1 MFAFRPVLKSFAL
14 LFFVVPSSSVFAQEV
29 EGGDDS
35 LLMTNFNAMREEGQG
50 FYHEE
55 TSLLFGNPA
64 RASTSLVVL
73 HWYCDLEFSSDD
85 DATSNPGYVG
95 RAVGYSLGSSLEDK
109 LAQGAQSFPS
119 KKLAHSISAVL
130 VPTLGIFEGQIH
142 TPHDDW
148 VGRYWDDG
156 SRTLPFLGWDTISAW
171 SSSGNFTKIS
181 TEAAAELLG
190 MEVTDMTPAACSME
204 YEAAWNATHVP
215 DPIDTSATRLEE
227 TVAQLQARIVA
238 LEGGLTSSPSTAWY
252 EHATM
257 DVVMKSIMT
266 VAVIIGL
273 VAVDF
278 I

>member
-1 MFAFRPVLKSFAL
+1 MFSLQPVLKSVAL
-14 LFFVVPSSSVFAQEV
+14 LFFVVPSLSVFAQEE

-35 LLMTNFNAMREEGQG
+35 LLMTNFNAMRKEGQG

-55 TSLLFGNPA
+55 TSLLFEKPGS
-64 RASTSLVVL
+64 ASTSLVVL

-85 DATSNPGYVG
+85 DAPSNPGYVG

-119 KKLAHSISAVL
+119 KKLAHSISAVM
-130 VPTLGIFEGQIH
+130 VPSLGIFEGQIH
-142 TPHDDW
+142 TPQDDW

-156 SRTLPFLGWDTISAW
+156 SVTLPFLGWDTSGW

-190 MEVTDMTPAACSME
+190 MEVTDMTPPACSME
-204 YEAAWNATHVP
+204 YEAAWNATQVP
-215 DPIDTSATRLEE
+215 DSINTSVTTLEE

-238 LEGGLTSSPSTAWY
+238 LEGGITSSPSTAWY

-257 DVVMKSIMT
+257 DVIMKSIMT
-266 VAVIIGL
+266 VAVIIGF
-273 VAVDF
+273 VAIDF